1 MKNWNRK
8 LTKEQEEKYVTIC
21 ELTWG
26 CSPID
31 VDWAIG
37 TNIYKEMEAKL
48 LLSGVIK
55 SLPVIEPLNVKDKA
69 NTGNVL

>member
-1 MKNWNRK
+1 MEFNRK
-8 LTKEQEEKYVTIC
+8 LNKEQKQKYVTIC

-31 VDWAIG
+31 VDWATG

-48 LLSGVIK
+48 LLSDVIK
-55 SLPVIEPLNVKDKA
+55 SLPDTENINVIDKA
-69 NTGNVL
+69 KSGNVL

>member
-1 MKNWNRK
+1 MEFNRK
-8 LTKEQEEKYVTIC
+8 LNKEEKEKYVTIC

-31 VDWAIG
+31 VDWSIG
-37 TNIYKEMEAKL
+37 TNIYKEMEVKL

-55 SLPVIEPLNVKDKA
+55 SLPVIELLIVKDKA
-69 NTGNVL
+69 KSGNVL